1 MGAEGLTRARA
12 FRTTHGATVAPDG
25 SSVAYLVDEGGG
37 PYAVQR
43 FLTDWRAG
51 DVRRVRLPVDGPVT
65 KIRYSEHGN
74 VLALEVAPGHGTR
87 TEVWLVTSDP
97 ADSSARLMSAPA
109 DATVR
114 LVGFSGGYLL
124 LTARLPGGVDESRIV
139 DPRTGRHVVVDG
151 LPEHELMDALD
162 DRVLIRAGQRGRRG
176 LLLRRMSAER
186 GRVGTCLSEHRV
198 APWSGDADSWPGR
211 LIRDDWTRS
220 TGGARMLVRSEA
232 GSDAARLVESDLHAD
247 GTWSVRE
254 VAALAG
260 SELDHF
266 ELSEDAGCAVLLFNR
281 AGFTEVRPYDVAGLE
296 VGDPI
301 DVGDVVATEPSLDF
315 SGRRVALTIQGPG
328 LPATVILHD
337 RETGETVH
345 LDRERF
351 AGEPDASLAPRRRW
365 TETRDGAQV
374 ESLVY
379 DPLPPAGAV
388 AAGATPADENSP
400 APTILWFHG
409 GPEWQSRP
417 VHDPMVEGLRR
428 AGFRLVLPNVRGS
441 TGYGRAFA
449 RADDVELRGT
459 SIEDALDVA
468 EDLVAS
474 GAASRSTLFCAG
486 RSYGGY
492 LTNCLMAMH
501 PGVFAAGVAVCGMSD
516 FRAFYVETEPWIA
529 TAAYSKYGH
538 PVDDAEVLARWSPLR
553 LADQVASPLL
563 AIHGARDGNVVPA
576 ESRRMIRAVLA
587 AGGCAAMMEFP
598 DEGHEILRSHNIDRM
613 IAGMSMWFGDV
624 IAGRCPDL
632 ASKGLGCM
640 VDVGEA
646 APRQSGV
653 EPTSNGR
660 GHRAP
665 ETEDGH
671 GR

>member
-1 MGAEGLTRARA
+1 MGSAGLTHGRD

-51 DVRRVRLPVDGPVT
+51 DVRRVRLPVDGPVH
-65 KIRYSEHGN
+65 KIRYSEHGS

-97 ADSSARLMSAPA
+97 ADSSARRMSGPA
-109 DATVR
+109 DTTVR
-114 LVGFSGGYLL
+114 LVGFAGGYLL
-124 LTARLPGGVDESRIV
+124 LTARVPGGSDESRIV

-186 GRVGTCLSEHRV
+186 GRVGTCLSEKPV
-198 APWSGDADSWPGR
+198 APWSDDADSWPGR
-211 LIRDDWTRS
+211 LIRDDWTRA

-232 GSDAARLVESDLHAD
+232 GSDAARLVESDLRPD

-254 VAALAG
+254 VAALPGA
-260 SELDHF
+260 ELDHF

-281 AGFTEVRPYDVAGLE
+281 AGFTEVRPYDVADRRLGE
-296 VGDPI
+296 PI
-301 DVGDVVATEPSLDF
+301 DVGAVVATEPSLDY

-328 LPATVILHD
+328 LPATVVLHD

-345 LDRERF
+345 LDRERV
-351 AGEPDASLAPRRRW
+351 AGAVDASLAPRRHW
-365 TETRDGAQV
+365 TEARDGLHV
-374 ESLVY
+374 ESLIY
-379 DPLPPAGAV
+379 DPLPASGAP
-388 AAGATPADENSP
+388 GGGMSEPP
-400 APTILWFHG
+400 PTIMWFHG

-449 RADDVELRGT
+449 RADDVELRGA

-468 EDLVAS
+468 EDLVTT
-474 GAASRSTLFCAG
+474 GAAARATLFCAG

-516 FRAFYVETEPWIA
+516 LRAFYVETEPWIA

-553 LADQVASPLL
+553 LADRVASPLL

-576 ESRRMIRAVLA
+576 ESRRMIRAVRA
-587 AGGCAAMMEFP
+587 AGGCAEMMEFP
-598 DEGHEILRSHNIDRM
+598 DEGHEILRSHNIGRM
-613 IAGMSMWFGDV
+613 ILGMSLWFGDV
-624 IAGRCPDL
+624 MAGRCPDL
-632 ASKGLGCM
+632 AARGLGCI
-640 VDVGEA
+640 VDVGTPE
-646 APRQSGV
+646 
-653 EPTSNGR
+653 
-660 GHRAP
+660 RARRTTGM
-665 ETEDGH
+665 EKTHD
-671 GR
+671 R

>member
-65 KIRYSEHGN
+65 KIRYSEHGS
-74 VLALEVAPGHGTR
+74 VLALEVAPGYGTR

-281 AGFTEVRPYDVAGLE
+281 AGFT
-296 VGDPI
+296 
-301 DVGDVVATEPSLDF
+301 
-315 SGRRVALTIQGPG
+315 
-328 LPATVILHD
+328 
-337 RETGETVH
+337 
-345 LDRERF
+345 
-351 AGEPDASLAPRRRW
+351 
-365 TETRDGAQV
+365 
-374 ESLVY
+374 
-379 DPLPPAGAV
+379 
-388 AAGATPADENSP
+388 
-400 APTILWFHG
+400 
-409 GPEWQSRP
+409 
-417 VHDPMVEGLRR
+417 
-428 AGFRLVLPNVRGS
+428 
-441 TGYGRAFA
+441 
-449 RADDVELRGT
+449 
-459 SIEDALDVA
+459 
-468 EDLVAS
+468 
-474 GAASRSTLFCAG
+474 
-486 RSYGGY
+486 
-492 LTNCLMAMH
+492 
-501 PGVFAAGVAVCGMSD
+501 
-516 FRAFYVETEPWIA
+516 
-529 TAAYSKYGH
+529 
-538 PVDDAEVLARWSPLR
+538 
-553 LADQVASPLL
+553 
-563 AIHGARDGNVVPA
+563 
-576 ESRRMIRAVLA
+576 
-587 AGGCAAMMEFP
+587 
-598 DEGHEILRSHNIDRM
+598 
-613 IAGMSMWFGDV
+613 
-624 IAGRCPDL
+624 
-632 ASKGLGCM
+632 
-640 VDVGEA
+640 
-646 APRQSGV
+646 
-653 EPTSNGR
+653 
-660 GHRAP
+660 
-665 ETEDGH
+665 
-671 GR
+671 